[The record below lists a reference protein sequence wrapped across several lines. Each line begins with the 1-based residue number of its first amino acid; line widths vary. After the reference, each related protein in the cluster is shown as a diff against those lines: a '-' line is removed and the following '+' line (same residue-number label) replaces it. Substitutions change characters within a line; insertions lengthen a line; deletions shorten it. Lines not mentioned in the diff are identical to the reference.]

1 MRKMLFASVLFLLF
15 ALPAIA
21 QRVLTGKVTDSNGDP
36 IPNASVMARG
46 TRVGTVTGQD
56 GTFSLNL
63 PPNAKALE
71 ISIIG
76 YETQVVTI
84 GASNTYNVTLV
95 ESGDELGEVVV
106 TAGGILVKR
115 RELGVVATS
124 ITPTQITQGKAS
136 NFAASLSGRVPGL
149 QVNAVNGGLNP
160 NYRLVLRGQRSITGN
175 NQALL
180 VLDNLIVPNNLLG
193 NLNPEDIEDIQ
204 VLNGAAAAAAYG
216 SDASNGAIV
225 ITTKKG
231 KKGRSAIKVSQT
243 TTLEKVSYYPQLQN
257 KFGSGTTP
265 DAVKTYTPYENQQY
279 GPRFDGSMVEI
290 GKPLEDGSIQ
300 RIPYSPTN
308 ARKEFWETGI
318 QNQTDIALES
328 GDDKSTFY
336 LAGQFFAQKSTVP
349 KDRYE
354 RMSVRAN
361 GTRNI
366 YDNFKVTYTANY
378 ISNRYDMTT
387 VTGSMYNEILMTPA
401 HIPLTKYQNW
411 RTDPFANPNGYFN
424 EYYDNPYW
432 SIDNWRQDTK
442 NEYFQGNVQLEYKP
456 FKPLTLTYRVGVSS
470 SNAQNKSKVGR
481 FVFSDYTKSIS
492 GSSKTDVA
500 GSVSDSRSGSRQLV
514 TELISEY
521 RKKLGSNFELY
532 VLGAGYMRENQSK
545 NVGVSANGL
554 VIDDL
559 YNVSNTMN
567 NPGASES
574 NSLSRQLA
582 VRGEVR
588 LGFKDYLFLH
598 MTARNDWTSVLEKLN
613 RSFFYPSVD
622 VSFIATDAISA
633 LQNLSWLNTL
643 KIRAAYAY
651 VGNVNLGAYA
661 LNTTFSQA
669 VGYPYGG
676 AAGYSVGGGLVAAG
690 LKPEITEGPEVGIDF
705 EAWDRKIQGGVTY
718 YKTNTYN
725 QTMSVSISRASG
737 YSSLLTNVGEV
748 QNTGL
753 ETFLRFTPI
762 QNKNGLSMTIGANY
776 ALNRNKVISLADE
789 FDVFNLASGGGGLVV
804 AEVGHPF
811 PLLKTTKYRRD
822 PQGRVIVDRV
832 TGFPSYDGSY
842 YIKGTT
848 NPPHIM
854 GVDFELLYKGFRLST
869 IFEYRTGNYIL
880 NAVSTEFDF
889 SGAGIRTVWFNRER
903 FVFPNSSY
911 EDPTRP
917 GEYIANTNIQTR
929 SGGADFWTDATRNGG
944 VGENYTHSAAFWKMR
959 ELVLSYDLPSKFLGS
974 TIKKATISAQGR
986 NLFIWVPKTNLYTD
1000 PEYSHFGSSSNA
1012 IGFTTL
1018 SQTPPA
1024 RYFGGTIS
1032 LTF

>member
-1 MRKMLFASVLFLLF
+1 
-15 ALPAIA
+15 
-21 QRVLTGKVTDSNGDP
+21 
-36 IPNASVMARG
+36 
-46 TRVGTVTGQD
+46 
-56 GTFSLNL
+56 
-63 PPNAKALE
+63 
-71 ISIIG
+71 
-76 YETQVVTI
+76 
-84 GASNTYNVTLV
+84 
-95 ESGDELGEVVV
+95 
-106 TAGGILVKR
+106 
-115 RELGVVATS
+115 
-124 ITPTQITQGKAS
+124 
-136 NFAASLSGRVPGL
+136 
-149 QVNAVNGGLNP
+149 
-160 NYRLVLRGQRSITGN
+160 
-175 NQALL
+175 
-180 VLDNLIVPNNLLG
+180 
-193 NLNPEDIEDIQ
+193 
-204 VLNGAAAAAAYG
+204 
-216 SDASNGAIV
+216 
-225 ITTKKG
+225 
-231 KKGRSAIKVSQT
+231 
-243 TTLEKVSYYPQLQN
+243 
-257 KFGSGTTP
+257 
-265 DAVKTYTPYENQQY
+265 
-279 GPRFDGSMVEI
+279 
-290 GKPLEDGSIQ
+290 
-300 RIPYSPTN
+300 
-308 ARKEFWETGI
+308 
-318 QNQTDIALES
+318 
-328 GDDKSTFY
+328 
-336 LAGQFFAQKSTVP
+336 
-349 KDRYE
+349 
-354 RMSVRAN
+354 MSVRAN

-789 FDVFNLASGGGGLVV
+789 FDVFNLASGGGSLPTVENHQIQKRSSGKSNCRQSYRF
-804 AEVGHPF
+804 PF
-811 PLLKTTKYRRD
+811 L
-822 PQGRVIVDRV
+822 
-832 TGFPSYDGSY
+832 
-842 YIKGTT
+842 
-848 NPPHIM
+848 
-854 GVDFELLYKGFRLST
+854 
-869 IFEYRTGNYIL
+869 
-880 NAVSTEFDF
+880 
-889 SGAGIRTVWFNRER
+889 
-903 FVFPNSSY
+903 
-911 EDPTRP
+911 
-917 GEYIANTNIQTR
+917 
-929 SGGADFWTDATRNGG
+929 
-944 VGENYTHSAAFWKMR
+944 
-959 ELVLSYDLPSKFLGS
+959 
-974 TIKKATISAQGR
+974 
-986 NLFIWVPKTNLYTD
+986 
-1000 PEYSHFGSSSNA
+1000 
-1012 IGFTTL
+1012 
-1018 SQTPPA
+1018 
-1024 RYFGGTIS
+1024 
-1032 LTF
+1032 